1 MQPELIS
8 FTTCEADLAELRK
21 LTTGRADGGTYWLG
35 WLEDFTSADAAV
47 RKQFCRT
54 AVDRLCRVF
63 DPNAVRA
70 SLPEA
75 LQEWVDSS
83 TGVNTDDLFGANDMV
98 PAGVDPVRDATL
110 AVVAQLLEKV
120 SSHAPVEDIDAIL
133 DEPNDVLD
141 AQENVIIN

>member
-1 MQPELIS
+1 
-8 FTTCEADLAELRK
+8 
-21 LTTGRADGGTYWLG
+21 
-35 WLEDFTSADAAV
+35 
-47 RKQFCRT
+47 
-54 AVDRLCRVF
+54 
-63 DPNAVRA
+63 VRA

>member
-1 MQPELIS
+1 M
-8 FTTCEADLAELRK
+8 
-21 LTTGRADGGTYWLG
+21 
-35 WLEDFTSADAAV
+35 
-47 RKQFCRT
+47 
-54 AVDRLCRVF
+54 
-63 DPNAVRA
+63 RA

>member
-1 MQPELIS
+1 M
-8 FTTCEADLAELRK
+8 
-21 LTTGRADGGTYWLG
+21 
-35 WLEDFTSADAAV
+35 
-47 RKQFCRT
+47 
-54 AVDRLCRVF
+54 
-63 DPNAVRA
+63 RA

-120 SSHAPVEDIDAIL
+120 SSQLLKLLWRRCNVAVPLTTHFLLHCWLKSKREHRAPAWLLMIRK
-133 DEPNDVLD
+133 PR
-141 AQENVIIN
+141 